1 MSTSRNA
8 VSLEQRVQK
17 AAKVMKITEDELWAG
32 LGKMGIGKGDED
44 ALELI
49 EAETTTEADA
59 QKAFCGQG
67 PDHHVPSNW
76 EKEILPSTV
85 RIRAGWAILK
95 NRRNDEKPITYAE
108 FAERVLVR
116 PIAQYKDE
124 ELIGAYG
131 EECSS
136 DILDELNRRSSGR
149 PFVVFD
155 EGGKV
160 DAEMSIRMLRIA
172 RRQPTSPQ
180 HVVMNDGKSISLR
193 LHPVGAF
200 PTFWVE
206 ECPIHPNV
214 ILVDGYCEECD
225 ETFDG
230 ISEGDRKAIRI
241 YADVVGSAVMDRQ
254 FVHDMLKRVRK
265 DGSGYLL
272 ELPAAFR
279 RFNELEEIERL
290 PVLRRRPSTMG
301 GKKDP
306 FYMHNRI

>member
-32 LGKMGIGKGDED
+32 LGEMGIGKGDED

-59 QKAFCGQG
+59 QKAFC
-67 PDHHVPSNW
+67 DHHVPD
-76 EKEILPSTV
+76 V
-85 RIRAGWAILK
+85 RIRAGWAIL
-95 NRRNDEKPITYAE
+95 RGRQNDEKPTTHAE
-108 FAERVLVR
+108 VTASSLMR
-116 PIAQYKDE
+116 PTTQYKDE

-155 EGGKV
+155 EDGKV
-160 DAEMSIRMLRIA
+160 DAEMSLRMLRIA

-180 HVVMNDGKSISLR
+180 HVVMKDGKSISLR

>member
-32 LGKMGIGKGDED
+32 LGEMGIGKGDED

-67 PDHHVPSNW
+67 PDHHVPA
-76 EKEILPSTV
+76 V
-85 RIRAGWAILK
+85 RIRAGWAIL
-95 NRRNDEKPITYAE
+95 RDRQNDEKPTVHAEITASS
-108 FAERVLVR
+108 FVR
-116 PIAQYKDE
+116 PITQYKDE

-180 HVVMNDGKSISLR
+180 HVVMKDGKSVSLR

-206 ECPIHPNV
+206 ECPIHPDV

-230 ISEGDRKAIRI
+230 ISEGNRKAIRI

-254 FVHDMLKRVRK
+254 FVHDMLERVRK

-290 PVLRRRPSTMG
+290 PVLRRRPSSAG